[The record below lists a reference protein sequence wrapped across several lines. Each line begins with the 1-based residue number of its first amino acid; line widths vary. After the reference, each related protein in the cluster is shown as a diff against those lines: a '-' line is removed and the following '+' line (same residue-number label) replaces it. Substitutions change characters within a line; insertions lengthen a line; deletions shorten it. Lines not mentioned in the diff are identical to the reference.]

1 MLDTETEAEAEGEL
15 TDEQKEMLSVMGFS
29 DFVSTKVRAIRLFNQ
44 ICYRVPT
51 DLESKGT

>member
-1 MLDTETEAEAEGEL
+1 MLDTEAEAEGEL